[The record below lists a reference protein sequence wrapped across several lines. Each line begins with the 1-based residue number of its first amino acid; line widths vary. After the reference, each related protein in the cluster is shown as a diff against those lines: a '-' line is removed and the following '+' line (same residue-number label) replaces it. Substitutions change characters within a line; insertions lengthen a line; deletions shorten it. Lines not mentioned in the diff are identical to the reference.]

1 MFTTA
6 LASALLATTYGCSN
20 FMMDLNSAYRI
31 SGRSMDLGGGAF
43 GLLTVPITNETKY
56 GYIGFEAVEGSVKL
70 DKAITGGMN
79 EKGLSCDMQTLD
91 GTQYPQ
97 KSTNGTNVL
106 NGFFCSY
113 ILARFASTAEVAL
126 AMPSITVW
134 GPGEILAQHFVLRD
148 AEGASL
154 VLEWIGGVLRM
165 YVDKNDDGKTGFGV
179 FTNEPEFPYHVANVR
194 HLQWKRGLARQ
205 AVTIPGTWY
214 PEERF
219 MRLYMVKSAMQPP
232 TSLSQAVSQ
241 AVHVL
246 NTVTVPMGAQYG
258 TDSGHGSGEGSGD
271 HTLWAAIYDHNATSP
286 TLYWRTAFN
295 QNLQRLQFS
304 DVDLKLG
311 ATELYL
317 PVVNSLP
324 WFNDARSSMVPRAD

>member
-1 MFTTA
+1 
-6 LASALLATTYGCSN
+6 
-20 FMMDLNSAYRI
+20 
-31 SGRSMDLGGGAF
+31 MDLGGGEF
-43 GLLTVPITNETKY
+43 GLLTVPATNVSKY
-56 GYIGFEAVEGSVKL
+56 GFIGFEVVEGSEKL
-70 DKAITGGMN
+70 DLAITGGMN

-91 GTQYPQ
+91 GTQYPP
-97 KSTNGTNVL
+97 KSSNGTNVL

-113 ILARFASTAEVAL
+113 ILGRYALTAEVAL

-134 GPGEILAQHFVLRD
+134 GPGELLAQHFVLRD
-148 AEGASL
+148 STGASL
-154 VLEWIGGVLRM
+154 VLEWIAGVLRM
-165 YVDKNDDGKTGFGV
+165 YEDRNDDGKTGFGV
-179 FTNEPEFPYHVANVR
+179 FTNEPEFPFHVANVR
-194 HLQWKRGLARQ
+194 HLQWKRKLARQ

-232 TSLSQAVSQ
+232 TSLSEAVSQ

-271 HTLWAAIYDHNATSP
+271 HTLWAAIYDHNGTSP

-311 ATELYL
+311 APSLYL
-317 PVVNSLP
+317 PVVNVLP
-324 WFNDARSSMVPRAD
+324 WFNDARSSMKPRL